1 MKTPD
6 AVIALLVTLL
16 VLVALCLLT
25 GAQGTARFRVLVLAM
40 VADLAGIIWL
50 IFGPYAAAG
59 VTLIALTFLR
69 VTGRPS
75 RRWSVNAKEDLE
87 RQPAERNS
95 RSGS

>member
-25 GAQGTARFRVLVLAM
+25 GAQGTARFRVFILAM

-50 IFGPYAAAG
+50 IFGLYAAAG
-59 VTLIALTFLR
+59 VTLIVLTFLR
-69 VTGRPS
+69 ITGRPS
-75 RRWSVNAKEDLE
+75 RRRSVNAKEDLE
-87 RQPAERNS
+87 R
-95 RSGS
+95 